1 MRKIII
7 TADSTADVTPELKKE
22 FGLEIMRFSL
32 NTGNACF
39 PDRVEEPDKMLSLLD
54 MTENTLQI
62 LIPPQRTDYEDFF
75 DDLAE
80 KNYDIIHVS
89 LIHE

>member
-39 PDRVEEPDKMLSLLD
+39 PDRVEEPDKMLRKG
-54 MTENTLQI
+54 QI
-62 LIPPQRTDYEDFF
+62 TRTFSTIW
-75 DDLAE
+75 L
-80 KNYDIIHVS
+80 KKITI
-89 LIHE
+89 